1 VKHTMMVEIEVEVE
15 FTVDGEDR
23 PARIS
28 GRPENCSPAEHMEV
42 EIEKVSVVRAAR
54 ERSPKLQIDIL
65 PALSQDAEEAITDEV
80 YVAASE
86 KLASD
91 RADAMEREADFRSD
105 R

>member
-1 VKHTMMVEIEVEVE
+1 
-15 FTVDGEDR
+15 
-23 PARIS
+23 
-28 GRPENCSPAEHMEV
+28 
-42 EIEKVSVVRAAR
+42 VVRAAR

-86 KLASD
+86 KRASD
-91 RADAMEREADFRSD
+91 HADAVEREADFRSG